1 MLHSALFYLLCRE
14 AVVLGILL
22 QRLKISSV
30 CSVLGCFLSCHS
42 SAVTVNHDT
51 VLCHYW
57 HLVYCLSVVVLCYHV
72 RHSLSVL
79 VVLIVTV
86 VDGASFLVYGETLA
100 LLISIVGVMRRSKA
114 VSLHQ
119 FIVPLN
125 LATVWQSACALVA
138 HNARAAFKLLS
149 RLAEAHVSLRR
160 FCFCLHRS
168 LHLLLHHRLL
178 DVGVKLKLLLGS
190 FNSSLLLGLSLQH
203 VRIVSGHVY
212 IHLLG
217 FAQILLGSLNLA
229 VCHSLSILSE
239 CLFYPLGSMLWS
251 HHRVVSSL
259 ATLRI
264 LCHGHR

>member
-1 MLHSALFYLLCRE
+1 MLHSALLYLFCRE

-42 SAVTVNHDT
+42 SAVTVNHDP

-57 HLVYCLSVVVLCYHV
+57 HLVYCLSVIVLCYHV

-100 LLISIVGVMRRSKA
+100 LLITVVGVMRRSKT

-119 FIVPLN
+119 FIVALN
-125 LATVWQSACALVA
+125 LATVWQSACTLVA
-138 HNARAAFKLLS
+138 HKAHSAFKLLS
-149 RLAEAHVSLRR
+149 RLAEDHVSLRR
-160 FCFCLHRS
+160 FCLCLHRS

-190 FNSSLLLGLSLQH
+190 FNSSLLLCLSLQH

-239 CLFYPLGSMLWS
+239 CLFYPLGSLLWS

-259 ATLRI
+259 ATLRV
-264 LCHGHR
+264 LCHWHR